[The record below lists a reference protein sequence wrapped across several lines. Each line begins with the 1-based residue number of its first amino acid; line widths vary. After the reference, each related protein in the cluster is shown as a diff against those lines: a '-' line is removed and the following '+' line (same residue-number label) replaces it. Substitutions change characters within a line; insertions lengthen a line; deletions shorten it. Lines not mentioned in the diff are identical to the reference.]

1 MGLYKL
7 TAKKKGARGL
17 VYRFVATD
25 DDDATMIAVF
35 KVLAKASAQHKAGL
49 TDGAWCIGKITLSD
63 SEGRVIRTMASKE
76 KTSTS
81 A

>member
-25 DDDATMIAVF
+25 DTDATMIAIF
-35 KVLAKASAQHKAGL
+35 KVLEKANAQHKAGL

-63 SEGRVIRTMASKE
+63 SEGRVLRTMPSKE
-76 KTSTS
+76 K
-81 A
+81 AAIPG

>member
-1 MGLYKL
+1 VGLYKL

-25 DDDATMIAVF
+25 DNDATMIAVF
-35 KVLAKASAQHKAGL
+35 KVLAKANAQYKAGL

-76 KTSTS
+76 NSTIP

>member
-7 TAKKKGARGL
+7 TAKKKGARAL
-17 VYRFVATD
+17 VFRFVATD
-25 DDDATMIAVF
+25 DNDATMIATF
-35 KVLAKASAQHKAGL
+35 AVLRKANAQHKAGL

-63 SEGRVIRTMASKE
+63 SEGRVLRTMASKE
-76 KTSTS
+76 KSTTP

>member
-7 TAKKKGARGL
+7 TAKKNGARAL
-17 VYRFVATD
+17 VFRFVATD
-25 DDDATMIAVF
+25 DNDATMIATF
-35 KVLAKASAQHKAGL
+35 AVLRKANAQHVAGL

-63 SEGRVIRTMASKE
+63 SEGRVLRTMASKE
-76 KTSTS
+76 KTTTP